1 MQFQEFLNS
10 LGYDAVFFTQP
21 VYMTLNRLSM
31 GQRGLRQA
39 VRCMMYEGS
48 NAHVT
53 SLTDVHASSN
63 LPFRCLDLDWMS
75 DLLTGVSAT
84 FPRYFKYGK
93 NFVIKLPQNGD
104 IHISFQTIQG
114 K

>member
-48 NAHVT
+48 NALTETRHLRTDTLPPT
-53 SLTDVHASSN
+53 SLLDV
-63 LPFRCLDLDWMS
+63 
-75 DLLTGVSAT
+75 
-84 FPRYFKYGK
+84 K
-93 NFVIKLPQNGD
+93 I
-104 IHISFQTIQG
+104 
-114 K
+114 

>member
-63 LPFRCLDLDWMS
+63 LPFRSLDWACVGAW
-75 DLLTGVSAT
+75 TN
-84 FPRYFKYGK
+84 FKFIYNRLEK
-93 NFVIKLPQNGD
+93 IFDD
-104 IHISFQTIQG
+104 IEVTTNS
-114 K
+114 